1 MVGMVLKKVENGLE
15 KLFDRTLSRPFKST
29 LQPIE
34 IGSRLVR
41 ELDLHR
47 RLSAHGPVSPNTVRM
62 WLSAKDA
69 DRFEGFQKALVT
81 ELEETTR
88 QHAIKEGYSFVGPV
102 TVEIFVD
109 DDVKFGDVL
118 FKTSFTSGTSEPR
131 LIASDG
137 RSFIIGDNPLVIG
150 RSPQATVVINDANVS
165 RQHAEVW
172 RTEQGVAVRDLGS
185 TNGTFVNGHRID
197 AVSLSPRDDVSIG
210 PLRFRIELA

>member
-1 MVGMVLKKVENGLE
+1 MVLKKVENGLE

-47 RLSAHGPVSPNTVRM
+47 RLSAHGPVSPNTIRM

-69 DRFEGFQKALVT
+69 ERFDGFQRALVT

-88 QHAIKEGYSFVGPV
+88 QHAVKEGYSFVGPV

-109 DDVKFGDVL
+109 DDVKTGDVL
-118 FKTSFTSGTSEPR
+118 FKTSFTSGESEPR

-137 RSFIIGDNPLVIG
+137 RSFNIGSDALVIG
-150 RSPQATVVINDANVS
+150 RSPQAGVVVNDANVS

-172 RTEQGVAVRDLGS
+172 RTEQGVAIRDLGS
-185 TNGTFVNGHRID
+185 TNGTFVNGYRIE
-197 AVSLSPRDDVSIG
+197 AVSLSPRDDIAIG
-210 PLRFRIELA
+210 PLRFRIEMA

>member
-1 MVGMVLKKVENGLE
+1 MVLKKVENGLE

-47 RLSAHGPVSPNTVRM
+47 RLSAHGPVSPNTIRM

-69 DRFEGFQKALVT
+69 ERFDGFQRALVT

-88 QHAIKEGYSFVGPV
+88 QHAVKEGYSFVGPV

-109 DDVKFGDVL
+109 DDVKTGDVL
-118 FKTSFTSGTSEPR
+118 FKTSFTSGESEPR

-137 RSFIIGDNPLVIG
+137 RSFNIGSDALVIG
-150 RSPQATVVINDANVS
+150 RSPQAGVVVNDANVS

-172 RTEQGVAVRDLGS
+172 RTEQGVAIRDLGS
-185 TNGTFVNGHRID
+185 TNGTFVNGYRIE
-197 AVSLSPRDDVSIG
+197 AVSLSPQDDIAIG
-210 PLRFRIELA
+210 PLRFRIEMA